1 MEIEK
6 IYKDANY
13 RILKLPLKNAII
25 HVFTGLQPLSV
36 NSFIIET
43 NNNLVIIDAQL
54 SIENATLLNKYANS
68 LNKPMAKVIL
78 THAHYDHYRGL
89 SVFPHEITYALAETI
104 ADFAKL
110 EVEANVIPLN
120 ALPKNFTVENLTY
133 ECFNFKN
140 AHCPNHLV
148 MYIKEIKTLVLGDLA
163 QENTHLLAMNFPSFI
178 HTLTT
183 IKKQFSKAEY
193 LLTGHGK
200 ITPLAT
206 ISTNLAYM
214 TKCFEIY
221 KNSKSNEEFNTKVLQ
236 EFPNMV
242 KINPPLYYLFQGD
255 PSIPIETKTS

>member
-6 IYKDANY
+6 IYKDTAH
-13 RILKLPLKNAII
+13 RILKLPLKSATI

-43 NNNLVIIDAQL
+43 LHNLVIIDAQL
-54 SIENATLLNKYANS
+54 SLENAELLKTYANS
-68 LNKPMAKVIL
+68 LKKPLTKVIL

-89 SVFPHEITYALAETI
+89 PVFPHELTYALAETI
-104 ADFAKL
+104 ADFTKL
-110 EVEANVIPLN
+110 EVEPNTIPLHS
-120 ALPKNFTVENLTY
+120 LPKTFTVENLTY

-148 MYIKEIKTLVLGDLA
+148 MYIKEIKTLVLGDLV

-178 HTLTT
+178 NTLTS
-183 IKKQFSKAEY
+183 IKKQFKEAEY

-200 ITPLAT
+200 ITPANT

-214 TKCFEIY
+214 EKCFELY
-221 KNSKSNEEFNTKVLQ
+221 KESKNNEEFNTKVLQ
-236 EFPNMV
+236 EFPNMIR
-242 KINPPLYYLFQGD
+242 INPPLYYLFKGD
-255 PSIPIETKTS
+255 PSIPIKT